1 MQSTTRHDGARG
13 RAVRAAAAALIPALL
28 AACSS
33 VGGGAISAAP
43 VVDTSGPTEKSGK
56 PVLTAADF
64 TKDTYC
70 PPVYIRAGTEAMSLY
85 DKGHDADPDYV
96 RFLGSIGK

>member
-1 MQSTTRHDGARG
+1 MQSTTSQGGARG
-13 RAVRAAAAALIPALL
+13 RVVRAAAAAAISALL

-33 VGGGAISAAP
+33 IGGGTISAEP
-43 VVDTSGPTEKSGK
+43 VVHPTASADKSAK
-56 PVLTAADF
+56 PQVTPADF
-64 TKDTYC
+64 TKQAYC

-96 RFLGSIGK
+96 RFVG